1 MRRHVKAS
9 DLAREFFSSLLDTP
23 GNTIVPILLTG
34 QLNDGTDFVGSDVV
48 RITPNNIE
56 KSRGKGGKGPK

>member
-1 MRRHVKAS
+1 MALPLH
-9 DLAREFFSSLLDTP
+9 P